1 MGAPVHAQFRQQVRH
16 VVLHRLLGEEHLVG
30 DLAVGQPVGQQQQDA
45 ALLRAERDQGVLGDR
60 RVAQPL
66 DHPGRGQWIEQGL
79 APRHTPYAVDEI
91 AAANLLEHVAGRAR
105 DDGVEECLVLVE
117 RRQHQ
122 AVEVGV
128 RRPEVPADVDA
139 AAVGEPHVE
148 HGDIGPRGRNATQRL
163 LGGAGL
169 ADHLQVAGGF
179 QQVAHTPAH
188 HLVIVEEKDPD
199 HVVDRIIAAVTSY
212 AHAGPEQLRRLLDA
226 VMSVGSDLSLPV
238 ILRRII
244 ETATELVDATYGAL
258 GVLDEGR
265 SRLAEFVTV
274 GIDDEGVRKIG
285 SYPEGHGILG
295 LLIVEPRPLRLPDL
309 TAHPDSY
316 GFPPHHPPMTSFL
329 GVPIL
334 LHDQVFGN
342 LYLTDKVGGG
352 VFTDADEELVVG
364 LAAAAGLAIDSA
376 RLHQQL
382 QSATLTEERERI
394 ARDLHDDVIQR
405 VFAAGLSLQATAQ
418 MSSQPVVQERL
429 SRVVDDLD
437 VTIQHVRNT
446 IFELGRSRVP
456 TASLRADIVGVC
468 NEAAAALG
476 FDPVCRFSGPI
487 DSSVPDEVAVHLVFS
502 LRESLSNVARHAR
515 ASHVDVALTVDGSV
529 VRLTVTDDGIGIGPD
544 AGRRSGLTNLAERAA
559 SVGGTFRHSP
569 GADRGTVVEWA
580 APLR

>member
-1 MGAPVHAQFRQQVRH
+1 M
-16 VVLHRLLGEEHLVG
+16 
-30 DLAVGQPVGQQQQDA
+30 
-45 ALLRAERDQGVLGDR
+45 
-60 RVAQPL
+60 
-66 DHPGRGQWIEQGL
+66 
-79 APRHTPYAVDEI
+79 
-91 AAANLLEHVAGRAR
+91 
-105 DDGVEECLVLVE
+105 
-117 RRQHQ
+117 
-122 AVEVGV
+122 
-128 RRPEVPADVDA
+128 
-139 AAVGEPHVE
+139 
-148 HGDIGPRGRNATQRL
+148 
-163 LGGAGL
+163 
-169 ADHLQVAGGF
+169 
-179 QQVAHTPAH
+179 
-188 HLVIVEEKDPD
+188 IVEEKDPD